1 MKGSEQPRKRFIDYP
16 RRGRGGLRR
25 RLPSWRQQLGAT
37 AVGAAGL
44 AGLFAFGYAQVGIP
58 DENDDARQEATVYY
72 WADGSQMVSEGAVN
86 RQNVTLAQV
95 PDSVEHA
102 VIAAENA
109 SFYSDSGVSFSG
121 IARAAVNMLKGQDA
135 QGGSTITQQYVK
147 NTYLSQD
154 RTLKRKVKEFFIALK
169 LDNRKTKQEILQ
181 GYLNTSF
188 FGRHSFGIQ
197 AAANAYY
204 GRPAERLDP
213 SRAAALAALLK
224 GAEQYDPA
232 LGEANRRRTVAR
244 WKWILDREVE
254 TGLMSREE
262 RARYT
267 KYPEPRRP
275 TTPTSQKGQ
284 TGYLVD
290 AAKKYLR
297 SRTGLTDRDLAR
309 GGYRIHTTFEKD
321 KVALLEK
328 AVADERRRSIDPK
341 KRAADAHVEFGA
353 ASVRPRDGAIVA
365 LYGGADAT
373 KHFANNADTAGVP
386 AGSAFKP
393 FVLAAA
399 LRDGGAPA
407 GPDVAVRFPHPPGP
421 HPSESSATEV
431 VDPALPDLYEGL
443 VSSAHQPF
451 VAAGRRLGLKA
462 VRDLAVE
469 AGLRKESLARPE
481 PAFPLGTSTPS
492 AIRLAGAYSLFGND
506 GRRTEPYSVTKVVRD
521 GEPLPGLT
529 PPKPRRILAP
539 EAARGINGALGA
551 FALKTLPREITA
563 KLPDGVTA
571 GGTGPRDRM
580 RSCWFIGNDGAPGG
594 GLTTTVTVFRTEPG
608 TPQLL
613 PMKGVGGDHR
623 FGTGIPPRIWGAYAT
638 GARK

>member
-16 RRGRGGLRR
+16 RRGRGRLRR
-25 RLPSWRQQLGAT
+25 WLPSWRQQLGA
-37 AVGAAGL
+37 AVVGAAGL
-44 AGLFAFGYAQVGIP
+44 AGLFAVGYAQVGIP
-58 DENDDARQEATVYY
+58 NEKDAARQEATVYY
-72 WADGSQMVSEGAVN
+72 WSDGSQMVSEGAVN
-86 RQNVTLAQV
+86 RQNVPLSQV

-121 IARAAVNMLKGQDA
+121 IARAAVNMVKGQNA

-154 RTLKRKVKEFFIALK
+154 QTLERKVKEFFIALK

-204 GRPAERLDP
+204 GVPAERLNP
-213 SRAAALAALLK
+213 SQGAALAALLK

-232 LGEANRRRTVAR
+232 LSRANHRRAVAR

-254 TGLMSREE
+254 NGLMSRAE
-262 RARYT
+262 RARWT
-267 KYPEPRRP
+267 TYPEPRKP

-309 GGYRIHTTFEKD
+309 GGYRVHTTFEKD
-321 KVALLEK
+321 KVALLAK
-328 AVADERRRSIDPK
+328 AVADERRRRIDPK
-341 KRAADAHVEFGA
+341 KRAADSHVEFGA

-365 LYGGADAT
+365 LYGGTDAT

-399 LRDGGAPA
+399 VREQGSAPPT
-407 GPDVAVRFPHPPGP
+407 GDVTVPVPTFPA
-421 HPSESSATEV
+421 ERADATLQ
-431 VDPALPDLYEGL
+431 ALYEGL
-443 VSSAHQPF
+443 VTSAHPPF
-451 VAAGRRLGLKA
+451 VAAGRRPGLTA
-462 VRDLAVE
+462 IRDLALD
-469 AGLRKESLARPE
+469 AGLRKESLARLE
-481 PAFPLGTSTPS
+481 PTFPLGTSTPS

-521 GEPLPGLT
+521 GKPLPGLT
-529 PPKPRRILAP
+529 PPEPRRVLTP
-539 EAARGINGALGA
+539 EAARTIDRALGA
-551 FALKTLPREITA
+551 FAAKTLPREITA
-563 KLPDGVTA
+563 KLARGVTA
-571 GGTGPRDRM
+571 GGTGPQDRM

-594 GLTTTVTVFRTEPG
+594 GLTTAVTVFRTEPG

-613 PMKGVGGDHR
+613 PMEGVGGDHR
-623 FGTGIPPRIWGAYAT
+623 FGNGIPPRIWGAYAIGT
-638 GARK
+638 QR